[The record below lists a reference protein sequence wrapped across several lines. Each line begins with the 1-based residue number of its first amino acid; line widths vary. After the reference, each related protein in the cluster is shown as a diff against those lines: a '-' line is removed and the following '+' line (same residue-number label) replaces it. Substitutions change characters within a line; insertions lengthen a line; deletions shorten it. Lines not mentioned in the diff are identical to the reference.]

1 MIMRACILIA
11 AAVAVSGCSEYVDR
25 RDTLFLGA
33 GEAVQTNIITHQI
46 DPWPAHARSRDMPF
60 NGRRFANVVDS
71 YECPPAAGGGGAA
84 GGAGGGLGGGGGGA
98 TVMINTGAGSVSG
111 ASGASCRP

>member
-1 MIMRACILIA
+1 MIMRACILIV
-11 AAVAVSGCSEYVDR
+11 AAVAVSGCSEYLDR
-25 RDTLFLGA
+25 RDTLYLGA

-71 YECPPAAGGGGAA
+71 YECPPAAGG
-84 GGAGGGLGGGGGGA
+84 AGGGQGGGGGGA